1 MTQNFDRTQGYFEGS
16 RQVHLPDV
24 YPPFLF
30 REVHANHGVV
40 ACEGSMFKSKFAN
53 ALTTMMIGSLGLASA
68 ENKLSV
74 AYAGDAGHMDDLI
87 EWMCARYT
95 RESLVITRSLES
107 QQLLSGLGVPNELGA
122 DTAWTFEPRPPDYA
136 RSTLRK
142 AGWDE
147 KTPILVLCPIHPFVW
162 PVRASVAKYIAAA
175 TTGAYKDSQY
185 RTVYFFE
192 SGAEVDRKFNHY
204 VAGYAQAAK
213 AFLQRHKVFPILV
226 AMERLDAVACR
237 AIEKEIPGTPI
248 FTSDDYD
255 MFELV
260 SILRAC
266 SYMVSSRYHGIV
278 TCMPAGV
285 VSAGVTM
292 DERIRNLMRERGH
305 QHLLLNVDDPD
316 LGPKLLDVMEKLV
329 REAESVRDSIGRTV
343 VSQSESHVAHG
354 HFLRRRSSQNVSG
367 IPAAQGRAQLGRQ
380 FAAVSATLRKLV
392 EGYDSSAVS
401 RHSWP
406 AASLNVPS
414 VCFACFTRAIS
425 DAMPN
430 FLENTFAQLA
440 AGSGRVVL
448 REIRGDEVRQR
459 LRRGTSRSGR
469 GAYAPIFA
477 VPACSPVIVV
487 RLLAPN
493 SIRWAAIDLALMA
506 EGLVVVP
513 LYSRQAPAELATMM
527 KDCTPRCCFASDACP
542 RGSCDASLE
551 RRPEAASP
559 RPVRRNSAK
568 ARIAHK
574 ELPIF
579 PIPARR
585 RPRHHHLHLRN
596 LRRTQGRLPQHEKSR
611 PHAFLHHQLDRS
623 ARQNHE
629 PDRVF
634 QYLLSISPHP
644 GSS

>member
-1 MTQNFDRTQGYFEGS
+1 MTDFLLVAWVSAMIELRSFAWKFGIGKRWTPGEKLKLLFAGYNGTRNTGSDVRVQETLRQIRHVLGAGNVDFSVMTQNFDRTQGYFDGS

-30 REVHANHGVV
+30 REVHGNHGVV

-122 DTAWTFEPRPPDYA
+122 DTAWTFEPRPPEYA
-136 RSTLRK
+136 HSALRK

-162 PVRASVAKYIAAA
+162 PVRASVAKYIATA

-213 AFLQRHKVFPILV
+213 AFLQRHKAFPILV

-237 AIEKEIPGTPI
+237 AIEKEIPGTPV
-248 FTSDDYD
+248 FTSDEYD

-266 SYMVSSRYHGIV
+266 TYMVSSRYHGIV

-316 LGPKLLDVMEKLV
+316 LGPKLLDIMEKLV
-329 REAESVRDSIGRTV
+329 VEADEIRESIGRTV
-343 VSQSESHVAHG
+343 VSNLKAMSRMPS
-354 HFLRRRSSQNVSG
+354 FLEDELRKTYPEFPLRKGVLSWEDNL
-367 IPAAQGRAQLGRQ
+367 PP
-380 FAAVSATLRKLV
+380 FTDNLRKLV
-392 EGYDSSAVS
+392 EEYDSSPAV
-401 RHSWP
+401 
-406 AASLNVPS
+406 
-414 VCFACFTRAIS
+414 
-425 DAMPN
+425 
-430 FLENTFAQLA
+430 LA
-440 AGSGRVVL
+440 AKR
-448 REIRGDEVRQR
+448 
-459 LRRGTSRSGR
+459 
-469 GAYAPIFA
+469 
-477 VPACSPVIVV
+477 
-487 RLLAPN
+487 
-493 SIRWAAIDLALMA
+493 
-506 EGLVVVP
+506 
-513 LYSRQAPAELATMM
+513 
-527 KDCTPRCCFASDACP
+527 
-542 RGSCDASLE
+542 
-551 RRPEAASP
+551 
-559 RPVRRNSAK
+559 
-568 ARIAHK
+568 
-574 ELPIF
+574 
-579 PIPARR
+579 
-585 RPRHHHLHLRN
+585 
-596 LRRTQGRLPQHEKSR
+596 
-611 PHAFLHHQLDRS
+611 
-623 ARQNHE
+623 
-629 PDRVF
+629 
-634 QYLLSISPHP
+634 
-644 GSS
+644 

>member
-1 MTQNFDRTQGYFEGS
+1 MTDFLLVAWVSAMIEFRRISWMFGIGNRWTPGEKLKLLFAGYNGTRNTGSDVRVQESLRQLRRVLGAENVDFSVMTQNFDRTQGYFEGS

-68 ENKLSV
+68 QNKLSV

-87 EWMCARYT
+87 EWMCARFT

-122 DTAWTFEPRPPDYA
+122 DTAWTFEPRPPEYA
-136 RSTLRK
+136 RNTLRK

-162 PVRASVAKYIAAA
+162 PVRASIAKYIARA
-175 TTGAYKDSQY
+175 TTGAYRDSQY

-192 SGAEVDRKFNHY
+192 SGGEVDRKFNHY

-266 SYMVSSRYHGIV
+266 TYMVSSRYHGIV

-316 LGPKLLDVMEKLV
+316 LGPKLLDIMEKLV
-329 REAESVRDSIGRTV
+329 VEADSIRDSIGRTV
-343 VSQSESHVAHG
+343 VSNLKAMSRMAIFFEDE
-354 HFLRRRSSQNVSG
+354 LRKTYPEFPLRKGVLSWEDNLPLFSDN
-367 IPAAQGRAQLGRQ
+367 
-380 FAAVSATLRKLV
+380 LRKLV
-392 EGYDSSAVS
+392 EEYDSSPAV
-401 RHSWP
+401 
-406 AASLNVPS
+406 
-414 VCFACFTRAIS
+414 
-425 DAMPN
+425 
-430 FLENTFAQLA
+430 LA
-440 AGSGRVVL
+440 AGR
-448 REIRGDEVRQR
+448 
-459 LRRGTSRSGR
+459 
-469 GAYAPIFA
+469 
-477 VPACSPVIVV
+477 
-487 RLLAPN
+487 
-493 SIRWAAIDLALMA
+493 
-506 EGLVVVP
+506 
-513 LYSRQAPAELATMM
+513 
-527 KDCTPRCCFASDACP
+527 
-542 RGSCDASLE
+542 
-551 RRPEAASP
+551 
-559 RPVRRNSAK
+559 
-568 ARIAHK
+568 
-574 ELPIF
+574 
-579 PIPARR
+579 
-585 RPRHHHLHLRN
+585 
-596 LRRTQGRLPQHEKSR
+596 
-611 PHAFLHHQLDRS
+611 
-623 ARQNHE
+623 
-629 PDRVF
+629 
-634 QYLLSISPHP
+634 
-644 GSS
+644 

>member
-1 MTQNFDRTQGYFEGS
+1 MTDFLLVAWVSAMIEFRRISWMFGIGKRWTPGEKLKLLFAGYNGTRNTGSDVRVQESLRQLRRVLGAENVDFSVMTQNFDRTQGYFEGS

-68 ENKLSV
+68 QNKLSV

-87 EWMCARYT
+87 EWMCARFS

-122 DTAWTFEPRPPDYA
+122 DTAWTFEPRPPEYA

-162 PVRASVAKYIAAA
+162 PVRASIAKYIARA

-192 SGAEVDRKFNHY
+192 SGGEVDRKFNHY

-266 SYMVSSRYHGIV
+266 TYMVSSRYHGIV

-316 LGPKLLDVMEKLV
+316 LGPKLLDIMEKLV
-329 REAESVRDSIGRTV
+329 VEADSIRDSIGRTV
-343 VSQSESHVAHG
+343 VSNLKAMSRMAIFFEDE
-354 HFLRRRSSQNVSG
+354 LRKTYPEFPLRKGVLSWEDNLPPFSDN
-367 IPAAQGRAQLGRQ
+367 
-380 FAAVSATLRKLV
+380 LRKLV
-392 EGYDSSAVS
+392 EEYDSSPAV
-401 RHSWP
+401 
-406 AASLNVPS
+406 
-414 VCFACFTRAIS
+414 
-425 DAMPN
+425 
-430 FLENTFAQLA
+430 LA
-440 AGSGRVVL
+440 VGR
-448 REIRGDEVRQR
+448 
-459 LRRGTSRSGR
+459 
-469 GAYAPIFA
+469 
-477 VPACSPVIVV
+477 
-487 RLLAPN
+487 
-493 SIRWAAIDLALMA
+493 
-506 EGLVVVP
+506 
-513 LYSRQAPAELATMM
+513 
-527 KDCTPRCCFASDACP
+527 
-542 RGSCDASLE
+542 
-551 RRPEAASP
+551 
-559 RPVRRNSAK
+559 
-568 ARIAHK
+568 
-574 ELPIF
+574 
-579 PIPARR
+579 
-585 RPRHHHLHLRN
+585 
-596 LRRTQGRLPQHEKSR
+596 
-611 PHAFLHHQLDRS
+611 
-623 ARQNHE
+623 
-629 PDRVF
+629 
-634 QYLLSISPHP
+634 
-644 GSS
+644 